1 MMISVIGMGP
11 GDARL
16 RTQAAQALIA
26 QADILVGWARLLAD
40 FPDFQGE
47 KYVLNADIDGLIDWL
62 QSKTEQNIVVLASGD
77 PLLFGIGKRITE
89 RLPKQSCQIISG
101 ISSIQY
107 LFARVQLDMND
118 LYITSSHGKQ
128 PDFDFIFQHDK
139 VAMVTDKVVGPFQI
153 AQEILQRG
161 LSRTL
166 IVGENLSYPDER
178 LHFLQPEQ
186 VQPDYDMNVV
196 VILNERQ

>member
-1 MMISVIGMGP
+1 MISVIGMGP

>member
-1 MMISVIGMGP
+1 MISVIGMGP

-153 AQEILQRG
+153 AQEIQQRG

-196 VILNERQ
+196 VILNER

>member
-1 MMISVIGMGP
+1 MISVIGMGP

-16 RTQAAQALIA
+16 RTQAAQTLIA

-47 KYVLNADIDGLIDWL
+47 KRVLNADIDGLIDWL

>member
-1 MMISVIGMGP
+1 MISVIGMGP

-16 RTQAAQALIA
+16 RTQAAQTLIA

-47 KYVLNADIDGLIDWL
+47 KRVLNADIDGLIDWL

-77 PLLFGIGKRITE
+77 PLVFGIGKRITE

-107 LFARVQLDMND
+107 LFSRVQLDMND

-153 AQEILQRG
+153 AQEIQQRG

>member
-1 MMISVIGMGP
+1 MISVIGMGP

-47 KYVLNADIDGLIDWL
+47 KRVLNADIDGLIDWL

-77 PLLFGIGKRITE
+77 PLVFGIGKRITE

-107 LFARVQLDMND
+107 LFSRVQLDMND

-139 VAMVTDKVVGPFQI
+139 VAMVTDKVIGPFQI
-153 AQEILQRG
+153 AQEIQQRG

>member
-1 MMISVIGMGP
+1 MISVIGMGP

-26 QADILVGWARLLAD
+26 QADVLVGWARLLAD

-62 QSKTEQNIVVLASGD
+62 QSNTEQNIVVLASGD

-89 RLPKQSCQIISG
+89 HLPKQSCEIISG

-153 AQEILQRG
+153 AQEIQQRG

>member
-1 MMISVIGMGP
+1 MISVIGMGP

-16 RTQAAQALIA
+16 RTQAAQTLIA

-47 KYVLNADIDGLIDWL
+47 KRVLNADIDGLIDWL
-62 QSKTEQNIVVLASGD
+62 QSKTQQNIVVLASGD
-77 PLLFGIGKRITE
+77 PLLFGIGKRIAEHLT
-89 RLPKQSCQIISG
+89 KQSCEIISG

-153 AQEILQRG
+153 AQEIQQRG

>member
-1 MMISVIGMGP
+1 MISVIGMGP

-47 KYVLNADIDGLIDWL
+47 KRVLNADIDGLIDWL

>member
-1 MMISVIGMGP
+1 MGP